1 VDNHHPEI
9 VDIRP
14 LRSRPCMAP
23 VRRPALAISGNHRV
37 LGLMMK
43 LSFDRR
49 SAARI
54 SVDRGAL
61 LIFKGQLGTR
71 GCNIIDFSHRGIK
84 LRTHDLPALPILF
97 ELTFDNFAT
106 MHRCELI
113 WRKGDLIG
121 AAFEN

>member
-1 VDNHHPEI
+1 MDHHHPEI
-9 VDIRP
+9 VDLRP
-14 LRSRPCMAP
+14 LRSRPRMAP
-23 VRRPALAISGNHRV
+23 VRRKALAISGDHRIR
-37 LGLMMK
+37 GLRM

-61 LIFKGQLGTR
+61 LIFKGQPGTR
-71 GCNIIDFSHRGIK
+71 GCNIIDLSHRGIK
-84 LRTHDLPALPILF
+84 LQTHDLPVLPIIF

-113 WRKGDLIG
+113 WRKGDLVG
-121 AAFEN
+121 AAFAN